1 MWIFP
6 ISLKHKFLLLYII
19 LNHMMYENFVH
30 IGGWFISIK
39 YVLAFISLYLC
50 YSSTICSTTCMHLY
64 GHKNQPQ
71 IYSFIYDVPQ
81 DEEEGGVDKY
91 QKTKYYNK
99 NEWTQ
104 TTSLLKIGHF
114 LNNWIK
120 IGIVK
125 EKLKNLAILS
135 FQLVKAESAG
145 WISFWDSMKNTICS
159 FKNGVF
165 FRCVF
170 LFTKWYFL
178 CFILGILCISEGEIG
193 WCSVLVAS
201 HYYLD
206 ELWGFLYKVY
216 DVRVD

>member
-6 ISLKHKFLLLYII
+6 ISLKHKFLLLYIF

-104 TTSLLKIGHF
+104 TTSLLKFGHF

-135 FQLVKAESAG
+135 FQLVKAESAFETVWKIPFVPSKMG
-145 WISFWDSMKNTICS
+145 FFSMC
-159 FKNGVF
+159 
-165 FRCVF
+165 F
-170 LFTKWYFL
+170 LVYKMIFL
-178 CFILGILCISEGEIG
+178 MFYSRYIMYIG
-193 WCSVLVAS
+193 RR
-201 HYYLD
+201 D
-206 ELWGFLYKVY
+206 
-216 DVRVD
+216 RVVVC

>member
-1 MWIFP
+1 
-6 ISLKHKFLLLYII
+6 
-19 LNHMMYENFVH
+19 
-30 IGGWFISIK
+30 
-39 YVLAFISLYLC
+39 
-50 YSSTICSTTCMHLY
+50 MHLY

-104 TTSLLKIGHF
+104 TTSLLKFGHF

-135 FQLVKAESAG
+135 FQLVKAESAFETVWKIPFVPSKMG
-145 WISFWDSMKNTICS
+145 FFFDVFSCLQNDISY
-159 FKNGVF
+159 V
-165 FRCVF
+165 
-170 LFTKWYFL
+170 LF
-178 CFILGILCISEGEIG
+178 
-193 WCSVLVAS
+193 
-201 HYYLD
+201 
-206 ELWGFLYKVY
+206 
-216 DVRVD
+216 

>member
-1 MWIFP
+1 M
-6 ISLKHKFLLLYII
+6 YIHSYWRFI
-19 LNHMMYENFVH
+19 L
-30 IGGWFISIK
+30 K
-39 YVLAFISLYLC
+39 YVYLC
-50 YSSTICSTTCMHLY
+50 YSLTICSTCMHLY

-135 FQLVKAESAG
+135 FQLVKAESAFETVWKIPFVPSKMG
-145 WISFWDSMKNTICS
+145 FFSMC
-159 FKNGVF
+159 
-165 FRCVF
+165 F
-170 LFTKWYFL
+170 LVYKMIFL
-178 CFILGILCISEGEIG
+178 MFYSRYIMYIG
-193 WCSVLVAS
+193 RR
-201 HYYLD
+201 D
-206 ELWGFLYKVY
+206 
-216 DVRVD
+216 RVV